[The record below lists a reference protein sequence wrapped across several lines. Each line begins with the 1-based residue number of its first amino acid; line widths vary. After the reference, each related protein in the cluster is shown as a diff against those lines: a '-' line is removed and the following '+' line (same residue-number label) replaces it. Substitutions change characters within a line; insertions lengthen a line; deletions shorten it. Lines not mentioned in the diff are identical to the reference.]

1 MKLGS
6 ISGQRKCAAE
16 QQRPHGGPVA
26 RKEFGNVQAT
36 GSFLQK
42 WDHTQKVCSTAE
54 TRISQE
60 SRQEAWDVWS
70 TALDGHNHPQCT
82 QNPTQGMPKNGQTD
96 ITAQIDRILA
106 HSDRG
111 RVVKGVGRTGQKVSR
126 SFVGN
131 APKKARLVAAR
142 EAKGLRSKPPRR
154 SPPRLRQMLQ
164 KYSQE
169 DQDEE
174 EPSKGV

>member
-1 MKLGS
+1 MCKPRGVFCRNGITLK
-6 ISGQRKCAAE
+6 RCE
-16 QQRPHGGPVA
+16 V
-26 RKEFGNVQAT
+26 
-36 GSFLQK
+36 LQK
-42 WDHTQKVCSTAE
+42 RGSPRKVAKTE
-54 TRISQE
+54 E
-60 SRQEAWDVWS
+60 PSRAWDVWS

-111 RVVKGVGRTGQKVSR
+111 RVVKGVGRTGQNVSR

-142 EAKGLRSKPPRR
+142 EAKGLRSTTTKEKP
-154 SPPRLRQMLQ
+154 S
-164 KYSQE
+164 
-169 DQDEE
+169 
-174 EPSKGV
+174 